1 MSGGKVRERF
11 AALPLQTKCFGM
23 FNILLSLLCVVLA
36 LCLTVLT
43 GSLETITAAERFGGN
58 SELRFAQIACYF
70 PAGEGKSEED
80 ITTLRQNLDAKLVE
94 QSLEASEGGTLSID
108 TYYTRTGVTVSSDHA
123 SAQVNAFAVGG
134 DFFYFHPLT
143 LRSGAYIAERD
154 LMDDLVVLDEVLAW
168 RLFGGVE
175 LAGLSLTI
183 NGKPFVVAGVV
194 AMEDD
199 FATSRAQTEEGTMF
213 FSYSALARL
222 ESETSISAYEIVMPD
237 PISGYALSTMEEL
250 LSTETGIVVEN
261 SGRFSL
267 TRLVELIGAFGTR
280 SMRTGAVAF
289 PYWENAL
296 RLAEDYAVLLLALLA
311 LAALCPVVSL
321 VVLMVR
327 RGIAMVRFVRREVP
341 QRIDATV
348 ERHREKGYARAAAK
362 DTEGE

>member
-1 MSGGKVRERF
+1 MSGGTVRKRF
-11 AALPLQTKCFGM
+11 AALSLRKKCAG
-23 FNILLSLLCVVLA
+23 IIHIALTLLCLALA
-36 LCLTVLT
+36 LCLAALT
-43 GSLETITAAERFGGN
+43 GSFETITAAERFGGS

-70 PAGEGKSEED
+70 PTGEGKSEED

-108 TYYTRTGVTVSSDHA
+108 TYYTRAKVTVTSDHA
-123 SAQVNAFAVGG
+123 STQVNAFAVGG

-143 LRSGAYIAERD
+143 LRSGAYIAQRD

-175 LAGLSLTI
+175 LAGLPLTI

-199 FATSRAQTEEGTMF
+199 FATSRAQTEEGMMF
-213 FSYSALARL
+213 FSYSALERL
-222 ESETSISAYEIVMPD
+222 ESEAEISAYEIVMPD
-237 PISGYALSTMEEL
+237 PISNYARSTMEEL
-250 LSTETGIVVEN
+250 LSTETGIIVEN

-267 TRLVELIGAFGTR
+267 SRLIELIGAFGTR

-296 RLAEDYAVLLLALLA
+296 RLAEDYAALLLVLIVLT
-311 LAALCPVVSL
+311 ALCPALSL
-321 VVLMVR
+321 VVLLVR
-327 RGIAMVRFVRREVP
+327 RGIALDRFVRREIP
-341 QRIDATV
+341 QRIGAAV
-348 ERHREKGYARAAAK
+348 ERRREKRYAHAAAK